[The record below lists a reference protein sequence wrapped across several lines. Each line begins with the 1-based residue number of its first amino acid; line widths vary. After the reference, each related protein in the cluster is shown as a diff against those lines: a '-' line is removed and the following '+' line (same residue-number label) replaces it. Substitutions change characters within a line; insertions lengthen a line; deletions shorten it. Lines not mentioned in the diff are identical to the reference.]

1 MNGDIMNAAIFIL
14 YWPAVAL
21 ICVMIWK
28 REELIAFE
36 QRVRDRIVG
45 LAAAAVVF
53 IRHEV
58 MLRRKGRVK

>member
-1 MNGDIMNAAIFIL
+1 MNGDIMNGTIFIL
-14 YWPAVAL
+14 YWPVVAL
-21 ICVMIWK
+21 ICAMIWK
-28 REELIAFE
+28 REKLIAFE

-53 IRHEV
+53 VRNEM

>member
-14 YWPAVAL
+14 YWPVVAL

-28 REELIAFE
+28 KEQLIAFE
-36 QRVRDRIVG
+36 QRLRDRIVG

-53 IRHEV
+53 VRHEV

>member
-14 YWPAVAL
+14 YGPTVAL
-21 ICVMIWK
+21 ICAMIWK
-28 REELIAFE
+28 REKLIAFE
-36 QRVRDRIVG
+36 QRLRDRIVG